1 MLERSEASNPVI
13 LTTERRK
20 DLKNSC
26 VSDGGEKN
34 REKKQI
40 MGNDKLNATS
50 PFAKGDVVFNGKEES
65 ICQGEFQ
72 TDSFRNHNK
81 CR

>member
-1 MLERSEASNPVI
+1 MRGGGAS
-13 LTTERRK
+13 K
-20 DLKNSC
+20 A
-26 VSDGGEKN
+26 SDGGEKN

-40 MGNDKLNATS
+40 MGNDKLNTTS

-65 ICQGEFQ
+65 VCQGEFQ
-72 TDSFRNHNK
+72 TESLRNHNK